1 MEAGFAKG
9 DSLVMY
15 CDQTSSAES
24 LVAQM
29 GSIKAG
35 VQVVTFAEKDNI
47 DALDHAL
54 RSTKA
59 KGLLFQPD
67 HQIDAKT
74 DRASFLNKL
83 MPELSKMYFGDEIS
97 LANYPH
103 LEKIVQTKFTNMR
116 GVNMYKDLAV
126 YANPVYSS
134 RQIPT
139 NDADAACFVTIKDG
153 KSTSFTSGEIVEYS
167 QNLWDTELNHSSV
180 NDHPV
185 FMSCDLETPLGFAS
199 FLACSSNFKKVFIPG
214 TYNMSSLLKALPTQN
229 SSYLVCDSDFYNLE
243 APPSGNYKEMCSDV
257 KNVLVA
263 GTKGKSDLF
272 SAAKATAKDPF
283 SMQ

>member
-1 MEAGFAKG
+1 MEAGFTKG

-15 CDQTSSAES
+15 CDQTSSAEA

-67 HQIDAKT
+67 HQIDDKT
-74 DRASFLNKL
+74 DRASFVNKL
-83 MPELSKMYFGDEIS
+83 MPELSKMYFGDE
-97 LANYPH
+97 LALAAYPN
-103 LEKIVQTKFTNMR
+103 LEKIVQTKFANMR
-116 GVNMYKDLAV
+116 GVNMFKDLAV

-139 NDADAACFVTIKDG
+139 NDADATCFVALKDG
-153 KSTSFTSGEIVEYS
+153 KTTSYSSGEMVELS
-167 QNLWDTELNHSSV
+167 QNLWDSELNNSSV
-180 NDHPV
+180 NDQPV

-199 FLACSSNFKKVFIPG
+199 FLACSTNFKKVFIPG

-229 SSYLVCDSDFYNLE
+229 SSYLVCDADFYNLE
-243 APPSGNYKEMCSDV
+243 APPSGNYKEMCADI
-257 KNVLVA
+257 KQVLVA
-263 GTKGKSDLF
+263 GAKGKSDLF
-272 SAAKATAKDPF
+272 SGAKATAKDPY